1 VYSDEECDNEIGR
14 FIAEYGKDL
23 YNLDD
28 VIMGTAYSKSL
39 FNTNIFEDEKIVE
52 NNDMTEMA
60 NITKHEYNLLLA
72 KVNQLMKLL
81 NKKK

>member
-1 VYSDEECDNEIGR
+1 M
-14 FIAEYGKDL
+14 AKYGIDV
-23 YNLDD
+23 YNLTKDI
-28 VIMGTAYSKSL
+28 VMGSTYSNSL

>member
-1 VYSDEECDNEIGR
+1 
-14 FIAEYGKDL
+14 
-23 YNLDD
+23 
-28 VIMGTAYSKSL
+28 MGTYQIKPNS
-39 FNTNIFEDEKIVE
+39 IEDTVVE
-52 NNDMTEMA
+52 EEMA